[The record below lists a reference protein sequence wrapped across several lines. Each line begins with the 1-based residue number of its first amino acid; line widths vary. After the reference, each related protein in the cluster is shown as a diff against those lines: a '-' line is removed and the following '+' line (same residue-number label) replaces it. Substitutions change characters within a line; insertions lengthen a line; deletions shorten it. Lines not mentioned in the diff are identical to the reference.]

1 MTVFDDRRND
11 QETTTG
17 SDDRETQS
25 AVTPRAERPYMPG
38 YGMLPPDQGTGLLP
52 WSWAEERILAARNLW
67 VATLFPDGRPQ
78 LSAVWGT
85 WHAGQVLFTCA
96 PTSAKA
102 RNLARDPRITV
113 STEDANDPVVVEG
126 TAREVA
132 DRAGWADCVAA
143 LNAKYPG
150 SYEVGE
156 GEPSGIYLVTPVR
169 AFGLR
174 HEDFTG
180 SPTRWT
186 F

>member
-1 MTVFDDRRND
+1 MT
-11 QETTTG
+11 
-17 SDDRETQS
+17 
-25 AVTPRAERPYMPG
+25 AATPRADRPHMPG
-38 YGMLPPDQGTGLLP
+38 YGTLPPEEGTGLLP
-52 WSWAEERILAARNLW
+52 WSWAEERLVATRNLW

-85 WHAGQVLFTCA
+85 WHAGQALFTCA

-102 RNLARDPRITV
+102 RNLARDPRATV
-113 STEDANDPVVVEG
+113 ATEDANDPVVVEG
-126 TAREVA
+126 VAREVT
-132 DRAGWADCVAA
+132 DRAEWAACMDA

-150 SYEVGE
+150 SYPVDG
-156 GEPSGIYLVTPVR
+156 GTGGCYLVSPAR

-174 HEDFTG
+174 HDDFAG

>member
-1 MTVFDDRRND
+1 MT
-11 QETTTG
+11 
-17 SDDRETQS
+17 
-25 AVTPRAERPYMPG
+25 ATPRADRPHMPG
-38 YGMLPPDQGTGLLP
+38 YGTLPPDAGTGLLP

-67 VATLFPDGRPQ
+67 IATLFPDGRPQ

-85 WHAGQVLFTCA
+85 WHAGRALFSCA

-113 STEDANDPVVVEG
+113 STEDAGDPIVVEG

-132 DRAGWADCVAA
+132 DRDEWAACVDA

-150 SYEVGE
+150 SYTV
-156 GEPSGIYLVTPVR
+156 SGDEHSGFYLVTPLR

-174 HEDFTG
+174 HDDFAG

>member
-1 MTVFDDRRND
+1 MT
-11 QETTTG
+11 
-17 SDDRETQS
+17 
-25 AVTPRAERPYMPG
+25 AAIPRADRPHMPG
-38 YGMLPPDQGTGLLP
+38 YGTLPPDEGTGLLP
-52 WSWAEERILAARNLW
+52 WSWAEERLTAARNLW
-67 VATLFPDGRPQ
+67 VVTLFPDGRPQ

-85 WHAGQVLFTCA
+85 WHAGQVLFSCA

-113 STEDANDPVVVEG
+113 STEDANDPIVVEG
-126 TAREVA
+126 VAREVT
-132 DRAGWADCVAA
+132 DRDEWAAGVDA

-150 SYEVGE
+150 SYEIDDDE
-156 GEPSGIYLVTPVR
+156 HSGFYLVTPVR

-174 HEDFTG
+174 HDDFTG